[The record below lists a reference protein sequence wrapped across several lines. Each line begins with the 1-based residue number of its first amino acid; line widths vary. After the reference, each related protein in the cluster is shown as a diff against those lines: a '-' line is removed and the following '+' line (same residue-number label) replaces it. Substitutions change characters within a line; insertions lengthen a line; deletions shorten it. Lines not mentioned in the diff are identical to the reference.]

1 MKPKKK
7 KFKRHFLEKKKNG
20 VKSRKGYKRSNYTLN
35 DELGNDELGNDE
47 LGNDEL
53 GKDDLDM
60 LGDYFFKDDEG
71 V

>member
-35 DELGNDELGNDE
+35 DELGNDVLA
-47 LGNDEL
+47 
-53 GKDDLDM
+53 KDDLDM

>member
-35 DELGNDELGNDE
+35 DELGNDV
-47 LGNDEL
+47 L

>member
-7 KFKRHFLEKKKNG
+7 KFKRHFSEKKNKG
-20 VKSRKGYKRSNYTLN
+20 SKSRKGYKRSNYSLN
-35 DELGNDELGNDE
+35 E
-47 LGNDEL
+47 EL

-60 LGDYFFKDDEG
+60 LADYLFKDDKG

>member
-1 MKPKKK
+1 MMMKPKKK

-20 VKSRKGYKRSNYTLN
+20 VKSRKGYKRSNYTL
-35 DELGNDELGNDE
+35 
-47 LGNDEL
+47 L

>member
-35 DELGNDELGNDE
+35 DELGNDV
-47 LGNDEL
+47 
-53 GKDDLDM
+53 DM